1 MVTVTLIGLNI
12 LVFLYELTLGPEELD
27 SFFQVS
33 AVVPAK
39 YFAEGYYGP
48 LGQVQTFG
56 AQELIFPVF
65 IAMFLHGGWLH
76 LGGNML
82 YLWIFGDNVE
92 DRMGRSR
99 FLLFYLLCGVA
110 ATAAHVLTNAES
122 RIPSLGASGAIG
134 GVLGA
139 YVMLYPK
146 ARIVTLVPI
155 WIFIQFIE
163 IPALFFLGFWFVQ
176 QFFYG
181 TLSLG
186 IQSAQTGGVAW
197 WAHIGGFA
205 SGAVLV
211 HLFKRRQYFPLY
223 RETRWRDDE

>member
-1 MVTVTLIGLNI
+1 LET
-12 LVFLYELTLGPEELD
+12 
-27 SFFQVS
+27 FFRVY
-33 AVVPAK
+33 AVVPVK
-39 YFAEGYYGP
+39 YFAEGYRDRW
-48 LGQVQTFG
+48 GQVHTFG
-56 AQELIFPVF
+56 AEDLIFPVF

-92 DRMGRSR
+92 DRMGHAR
-99 FLLFYLLCGVA
+99 FFFFYLLCGVA
-110 ATAAHVLTNAES
+110 ATAAHILTNSGS
-122 RIPSLGASGAIG
+122 RVPSLGASGAIG

-139 YVMLYPK
+139 YLMLYPR

-155 WIFIQFIE
+155 WIFLQFIE
-163 IPALFFLGFWFVQ
+163 IPALLFLGFWFVQ

-211 HLFKRRQYFPLY
+211 YVFKKRAYFPL
-223 RETRWRDDE
+223 RSEPRWLDEE